1 MSNNPL
7 VEKIVNEFGL
17 PGSPK
22 SHPISQDMVKEWM
35 GSTDIEVLGV
45 VSSYILEKQYIK
57 RIEPH
62 LTFDDVHPFII
73 SYFERC
79 LLENPDG
86 DWTDSSYEA
95 AWSLVSWFRYL
106 WSEKEN
112 HMKEIENFKKW
123 LGNLYKNGDERLQ
136 DCIVNGTVEHL
147 FEDKKIKA
155 FFKDWLGDPILNKA
169 YTLAADWSSGDSI

>member
-1 MSNNPL
+1 MSNNQL
-7 VEKIVNEFGL
+7 VETIINEFGL
-17 PGSPK
+17 PDSPK
-22 SHPISQDMVKEWM
+22 NHVISLELVKKWM

-45 VSSYILEKQYIK
+45 VSSYILKKEYTK

-62 LTFDDVHPFII
+62 LSFNDVHPFIV
-73 SYFERC
+73 SYYERC

-95 AWSLVSWFRYL
+95 AWSLVNWFRHL

-112 HMKEIENFKKW
+112 RMKEIENFKKW

-147 FEDKKIKA
+147 FEDKKVKA
-155 FFKDWLGDPILNKA
+155 YFKDWQDDSTLNKA
-169 YTLAADWSSGDSI
+169 YTLGAEWSS